1 MGRDKNIM
9 AKIKTR
15 KKNIY
20 KSILAVL
27 ALLTIMQT
35 VQTAQA
41 ESLYVLGTSQ
51 SFYAEPKSL
60 FGGVRAR
67 SVGDVVTIILN
78 ETISFNDSLNY
89 TADRSSNTVDN
100 FTNLIN
106 KILPGTPLNNQI
118 NNFGGSNTV
127 DSTTSNQRTL
137 GVNDSVTVQVV
148 QLLPNGNLMVQG
160 KKTLVNGTER
170 VDLLV
175 SGVVDPRFI
184 NQNGQVNS
192 SNVANFQF
200 ALAGK
205 GSVSRAGNE
214 GIINR
219 AIRYLF

>member
-1 MGRDKNIM
+1 MC
-9 AKIKTR
+9 KIKNT
-15 KKNIY
+15 KK
-20 KSILAVL
+20 ILITLAAFLMIIQGVQAVK
-27 ALLTIMQT
+27 
-35 VQTAQA
+35 A
-41 ESLYVLGTSQ
+41 ESLFVLGTSQ

-67 SVGDVVTIILN
+67 SVGDVVTIVLSESIN
-78 ETISFNDSLNY
+78 FNDSLNY

-100 FTNLIN
+100 FTNFIN
-106 KILPGTPLNNQI
+106 KILPGTPLNNQF

-127 DSTTSNQRTL
+127 ESTTANQRQM

-148 QLLPNGNLMVQG
+148 QMLPNGNLMVQG

-184 NQNGQVNS
+184 DQKGQVYS
-192 SNVANFQF
+192 KNVANFQF

-205 GSVSRAGNE
+205 GAVSRAGNE

-219 AIRYLF
+219 AVRYLF

>member
-1 MGRDKNIM
+1 MG
-9 AKIKTR
+9 KIKKS
-15 KKNIY
+15 KKNIT
-20 KSILAVL
+20 KSIIAIL
-27 ALLTIMQT
+27 ALLTVMQAA
-35 VQTAQA
+35 QSAQA

-67 SVGDVVTIILN
+67 SVGDVVTIILS
-78 ETISFNDSLNY
+78 ETITFNDSLNY
-89 TADRSSNTVDN
+89 AADRSSNTVDN

-106 KILPGTPLNNQI
+106 KILPGTPLNNQF

-127 DSTTSNQRTL
+127 ASTTSNQRSL
-137 GVNDSVTVQVV
+137 GINDSVTVQVV

-192 SNVANFQF
+192 RNVANFQF

-205 GSVSRAGNE
+205 GAVSRAGNE

-219 AIRYLF
+219 AVRYLF

>member
-1 MGRDKNIM
+1 MG
-9 AKIKTR
+9 KIKT
-15 KKNIY
+15 KNKI
-20 KSILAVL
+20 IIG
-27 ALLTIMQT
+27 ALLTIMASGAICSYQ
-35 VQTAQA
+35 QASA

-67 SVGDVVTIILN
+67 SVGDVVTIILS

-89 TADRSSNTVDN
+89 AADRSANTVDN

-106 KILPGTPLNNQI
+106 KVLPGRPLNNQI

-127 DSTTSNQRTL
+127 SSTTSNNRSL
-137 GVNDSVTVQVV
+137 GINDSVTVQVV
-148 QLLPNGNLMVQG
+148 QMLPNGNLMVQG

-184 NQNGQVNS
+184 NQKGQVSS